1 MLVETKT
8 VVSLFSDTKP
18 HLTVFRFLNKDL
30 LKASEMCM
38 FKNKKKQTQITE

>member
-8 VVSLFSDTKP
+8 VVSLFSDATP
-18 HLTVFRFLNKDL
+18 HLFVFRFLSKDL

-38 FKNKKKQTQITE
+38 FIKKKKGNTK